1 MPVVDGRTRL
11 EVLSPPAC
19 WRLLSPRH
27 VGRIGFVLDD
37 RPEIL
42 PVNYLVDDHT
52 ILFRTEKGRKWSAA
66 LAGAAMAFEVDA
78 ANPDL
83 RTGWSVLVKG
93 TAEEVLAPSELR
105 RLRNLPLR
113 PWALGDKPHWI
124 RIRPHEVTG
133 RRIVK
138 STPSPVAPAGS

>member
-1 MPVVDGRTRL
+1 MALIEGRTWL
-11 EVLSPPAC
+11 EILSPDAC
-19 WRLLSPRH
+19 WKLLSPRH
-27 VGRIGFVLDD
+27 VGRIGFVRDGQ
-37 RPEIL
+37 PEIL
-42 PVNYLVDDHT
+42 PVNYLVDDRT

-66 LAGAAMAFEVDA
+66 LSGTALAFEVDA
-78 ANPDL
+78 SDPDL

-93 TAEEVLAPSELR
+93 PGEEVVSTPELR

-113 PWALGDKPHWI
+113 PWAVGEKPHWI

-138 STPSPVAPAGS
+138 TTPSPVAPADG